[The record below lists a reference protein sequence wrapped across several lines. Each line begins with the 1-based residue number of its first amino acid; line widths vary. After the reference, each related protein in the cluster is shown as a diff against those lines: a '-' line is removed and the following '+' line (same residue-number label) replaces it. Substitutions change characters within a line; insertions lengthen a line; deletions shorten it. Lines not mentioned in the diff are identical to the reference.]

1 MRLIFHHDQ
10 LAAIERK
17 SPGFEQEAKALGET
31 RGNMTFI
38 DRGKYCEL
46 RRKHG
51 LSVGLGDTVAKVTKA
66 IGLKPCKRCRKRQAK
81 LNKLLPYS

>member
-1 MRLIFHHDQ
+1 MPALFTAEVMAKGEPMDGTLRMDQ
-10 LAAIERK
+10 
-17 SPGFEQEAKALGET
+17 
-31 RGNMTFI
+31 
-38 DRGKYCEL
+38 GKYDAL

-66 IGLKPCKRCRKRQAK
+66 IGLKPCKGCRKRQAK

>member
-17 SPGFEQEAKALGET
+17 ATGFELEAKALGET
-31 RGNMTFI
+31 HGNMTFI

-51 LSVGLGDTVAKVTKA
+51 L
-66 IGLKPCKRCRKRQAK
+66 KPCKGCRKRQAK

>member
-17 SPGFEQEAKALGET
+17 ATGFELEAKALGET
-31 RGNMTFI
+31 HGNMTFI
-38 DRGKYCEL
+38 DRREYREL
-46 RRKHG
+46 MKRHG

-66 IGLKPCKRCRKRQAK
+66 IGLKPCKGCSKRQAK